1 MYILS
6 LADRDHSTTDISC
19 DRYISHGASYRSHS
33 IHVVIVLAILEI
45 GAKKMSDISRTN
57 QPFLATS
64 TVWQPQTHSCNAI
77 CQDWWTDSLHSKTH
91 LETAFVY
98 LLFHSFQKPLERVG
112 WRRRRGAYR
121 LTNRLQTFA
130 NTVKDIFEPDGF
142 VVIDFLVRH
151 RRLPSILFSVM
162 QERVSVVNAVVRVE
176 EMVVRNGRL
185 RRIATNVN
193 TTLALRFSLN
203 ETFDT
208 LY

>member
-1 MYILS
+1 
-6 LADRDHSTTDISC
+6 
-19 DRYISHGASYRSHS
+19 
-33 IHVVIVLAILEI
+33 
-45 GAKKMSDISRTN
+45 MSDISRTN

-77 CQDWWTDSLHSKTH
+77 CRDWWTDSLHSKTY

-98 LLFHSFQKPLERVG
+98 LLFHSFQKLLERVG

-151 RRLPSILFSVM
+151 RRLPSILFSVIH
-162 QERVSVVNAVVRVE
+162 ERVSVVNAVVGVQ
-176 EMVVRNGRL
+176 EMDIRNGRL
-185 RRIATNVN
+185 RWIAINVN
-193 TTLALRFSLN
+193 ATLALRFSLN
-203 ETFDT
+203 ETFVT
-208 LY
+208 LYKNGREISRASTINCFFFFSVAKQTQNGRQTIARLPFGVLAEKNRNV